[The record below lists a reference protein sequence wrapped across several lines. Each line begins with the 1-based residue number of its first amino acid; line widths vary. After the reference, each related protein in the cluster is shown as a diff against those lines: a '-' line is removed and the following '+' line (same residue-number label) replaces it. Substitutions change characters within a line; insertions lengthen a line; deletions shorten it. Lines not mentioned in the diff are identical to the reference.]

1 MIARLASHKLL
12 QPKVDRFRKEHD
24 DWQSLAAFI
33 LSKNTGR
40 RFKKKKA
47 TNAPKKVVA
56 RTGSAT
62 VDDKQSVSESSDVS
76 ETEETESM
84 DCVDPE
90 DSDSTDERSMSP
102 EMQIA
107 KTECDNREPSRSS
120 DDECTD
126 SDDSADEHV
135 SVPCVTAK
143 VLPAKPKFDK
153 AMSKSLTALNKASK
167 TESRDNVG
175 PVRTLPQAVAVDA
188 GLDLLEEK
196 KSQVKS
202 KLKIKTDTKMKV
214 QEATVEKL
222 KMKTKI
228 PESTE
233 MVVETLN
240 LDEFHSEGD
249 IVVKSGFRG
258 EAAPGKDLSF
268 LYTKGAESPEKAKK
282 KQKDPF
288 FMDESGSDEDD
299 KSSDDGDSGSK
310 ETAGKTETQ
319 SLGRRMSKNA
329 VQSSFIDTLSR
340 PSSSRMPAK
349 RER

>member
-12 QPKVDRFRKEHD
+12 QPKVERFRKEHD

-47 TNAPKKVVA
+47 INAPKKVVA
-56 RTGSAT
+56 RSGTAT
-62 VDDKQSVSESSDVS
+62 VDDKQAQQAVSEASDLS
-76 ETEETESM
+76 DPEPEETEPM
-84 DCVDPE
+84 DGVE
-90 DSDSTDERSMSP
+90 QSDSDSTNERSVSP

-107 KTECDNREPSRSS
+107 KTESDNREPSRTS

-126 SDDSADEHV
+126 SDDSVDDSV
-135 SVPCVTAK
+135 SVPCVTTK
-143 VLPAKPKFDK
+143 LLPTKPKCDTTKPKCDK
-153 AMSKSLTALNKASK
+153 AMSKSKSALNKAST

-202 KLKIKTDTKMKV
+202 KLKIITDTKTKV

-228 PESTE
+228 PEPTE

-249 IVVKSGFRG
+249 IVVKSGFRDK
-258 EAAPGKDLSF
+258 ATPGKDLSF
-268 LYTKGAESPEKAKK
+268 LYTKGAESSP
-282 KQKDPF
+282 
-288 FMDESGSDEDD
+288 
-299 KSSDDGDSGSK
+299 
-310 ETAGKTETQ
+310 
-319 SLGRRMSKNA
+319 
-329 VQSSFIDTLSR
+329 
-340 PSSSRMPAK
+340 
-349 RER
+349 

>member
-12 QPKVDRFRKEHD
+12 QPKVERFRKEHD

-47 TNAPKKVVA
+47 TNTPKKVVA
-56 RTGSAT
+56 RSGTAT

-76 ETEETESM
+76 EPEETEPM
-84 DCVDPE
+84 DCVDQS

-102 EMQIA
+102 EMRIA
-107 KTECDNREPSRSS
+107 KTESECDNREPSRTC

-126 SDDSADEHV
+126 SDDSADEYV

-143 VLPAKPKFDK
+143 VLPAKPKYDK
-153 AMSKSLTALNKASK
+153 AMSKSITALNKASK

-175 PVRTLPQAVAVDA
+175 PVRTLPQADA
-188 GLDLLEEK
+188 GLEEEK
-196 KSQVKS
+196 SQLKS
-202 KLKIKTDTKMKV
+202 KLKIETDIKMKV

-249 IVVKSGFRG
+249 IVVKSRFRD
-258 EAAPGKDLSF
+258 EVAPGKDLSF

>member
-12 QPKVDRFRKEHD
+12 QPKVERFRKEHD

-47 TNAPKKVVA
+47 TNTPKKVVA
-56 RTGSAT
+56 CTGSAT
-62 VDDKQSVSESSDVS
+62 VDDKQAVAEASDVS
-76 ETEETESM
+76 EPEATEPI
-84 DCVDPE
+84 DCVDQS
-90 DSDSTDERSMSP
+90 DSDSTDGRSVSP
-102 EMQIA
+102 EIRIA
-107 KTECDNREPSRSS
+107 KTECDNQEPSRTS

-126 SDDSADEHV
+126 SDDSVDDNV
-135 SVPCVTAK
+135 SVPCVVAR
-143 VLPAKPKFDK
+143 VLPIKPKCDK
-153 AMSKSLTALNKASK
+153 AMSKSMTALNKPSK
-167 TESRDNVG
+167 TESRENVG
-175 PVRTLPQAVAVDA
+175 PVRTLPQADA
-188 GLDLLEEK
+188 GLDLLVEEK
-196 KSQVKS
+196 SQLKS
-202 KLKIKTDTKMKV
+202 KLKIETDIKMKV

-258 EAAPGKDLSF
+258 EVAPGKDLSF
-268 LYTKGAESPEKAKK
+268 LYTKGAESPEKAKT